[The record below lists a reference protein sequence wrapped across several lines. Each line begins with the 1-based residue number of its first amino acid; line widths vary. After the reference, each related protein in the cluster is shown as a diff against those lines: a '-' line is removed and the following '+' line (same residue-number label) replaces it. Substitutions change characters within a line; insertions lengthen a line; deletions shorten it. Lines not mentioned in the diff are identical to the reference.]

1 MLSRHPTRKSSKV
14 SGDITP
20 KSSVR
25 KSNNTSFLLD
35 KSRNQ
40 SAIEGY
46 NPLFEGDGAD
56 SQDEDEIDE

>member
-1 MLSRHPTRKSSKV
+1 M
-14 SGDITP
+14 TP
-20 KSSVR
+20 NGSVR
-25 KSNNTSFLLD
+25 KSSQNSFLLD